1 MQFEWQKL
9 KAAKG
14 NVFLLLAM
22 ILFCMFSII
31 SFSLTVNKNEEAL
44 NKSLQVEITEQEQL
58 INEGNLSDESLV
70 QVEEQIYWLGQSL
83 TGLNT
88 KDKELVERSLY
99 ELEKNRFASEE
110 IEMNRLSHALKV
122 AELEFFQSSKIERID
137 DEFPEKRP
145 LVQYLKTFFMS
156 LSTGAVVLLIG
167 FFFAFWLTEE
177 YRNQTDVWFS
187 TFPVKRIRQLLSKYS
202 VTYLFIVFSS
212 IIGLVMGGV
221 IAALQFGMGHWRYP
235 IFYLNYQT
243 EISSMTSQT
252 YLIKQCLSWLVI
264 FFVLSSLALL
274 LSALF
279 RKTMVTLLGVGSMG
293 IVLLM
298 PGLLKMIPTKWIPY
312 LITSYLDLPSL
323 IIERNIWNNAQL
335 TWEKGIIYLSLAG
348 VSCLLLSFINYE
360 KKSVLNL
367 DRLKLRKANKKTR
380 KIKPIN
386 RLSFEW
392 KKMGGKGLFFSAFLM
407 LFLFPIYLFQMDIEY
422 SQQSRI
428 TSYAEEYE
436 QHNQVLENVTQMGFP
451 EEMISTIKDQA
462 EWLKNRIDSL
472 NNQDY
477 SGVVQS
483 EYEVEKMNLEMI
495 QKGQLSS
502 KTFSEQQ
509 LIVEELAFFKDSD
522 IQMVENHHL
531 YRITQPMIYFWTQL
545 FNTLSPGS
553 LVLLMLLFFTF
564 FFTLEYRGSSND
576 WLQTFPFSPWI
587 QLRDKIMTAFLFI
600 VGSISVSMLIS
611 GVVTAV
617 FHGVGTFRYPLFYL
631 DSQSR
636 VQSMLSGEFLIRQG
650 FSLLLIVCFVLSL
663 VLCLSLLFKNTFLT
677 LIASFSVLIFGMIPG
692 VFDKLTTGWAG
703 YIPLRYL
710 NLPEL
715 ILANQLEITWMKG
728 VISLGLS
735 SLFLLPTAL
744 YLSKREIDRN
754 KRWTK

>member
-1 MQFEWQKL
+1 MRFEWQKL
-9 KAAKG
+9 KAVKG
-14 NVFLLLAM
+14 NSFLLLAM
-22 ILFCMFSII
+22 ILFCVFSIV

-44 NKSLQVEITEQEQL
+44 NKSLQVGITEQQQL
-58 INEGNLSDESLV
+58 INEGNLSDKSRAE
-70 QVEEQIYWLGQSL
+70 VEERIYWLEQGL
-83 TGLNT
+83 TGLNI

-99 ELEKNRFASEE
+99 ELEKNYFASEE
-110 IEMNRLSHALKV
+110 IEMNRLYHALKV
-122 AELEFFQSSKIERID
+122 AELDFFQSSIIERID
-137 DEFPEKRP
+137 AEFPEKRP
-145 LVQYLKTFFMS
+145 LVQYLTTFFMS

-177 YRNQTDVWFS
+177 YRNQTEVWFS

-202 VTYLFIVFSS
+202 VSYLFIVFSS
-212 IIGLVMGGV
+212 IIGLVTGGA
-221 IAALQFGMGHWRYP
+221 IAALQFGIGHLQYP
-235 IFYLNYQT
+235 VFYLNYQT
-243 EISSMTSQT
+243 EISSMTSLM

-264 FFVLSSLALL
+264 FFFLASLALL
-274 LSALF
+274 LSVMF

-298 PGLLKMIPTKWIPY
+298 PGLLKMIPTKWVSY
-312 LITSYLDLPSL
+312 LLTSYLDLPSL
-323 IIERNIWNNAQL
+323 ILEKNIWNNAQL
-335 TWEKGIIYLSLAG
+335 TWEKGIVYLSLAG
-348 VSCLLLSFINYE
+348 IICLFLSFINYE
-360 KKSVLNL
+360 KKSILNL
-367 DRLKLRKANKKTR
+367 DRLELRKTNKKTR

-386 RLSFEW
+386 HLTFEW
-392 KKMGGKGLFFSAFLM
+392 KKLGGKRLFFSAFLI

-422 SQQSRI
+422 SQQNRLA
-428 TSYAEEYE
+428 SYSEEYE
-436 QHNQVLENVTQMGFP
+436 QHVQVLENVTKMGFP
-451 EEMISTIKDQA
+451 EEMISTIEEQA
-462 EWLKNRIDSL
+462 EWMKERIHSL

-483 EYEVEKMNLEMI
+483 EYEVQKMNLEMI
-495 QKGQLSS
+495 QKGQLSYN
-502 KTFSEQQ
+502 TFSEQQ

-522 IQMVENHHL
+522 IQMVENHRL
-531 YRITQPMIYFWTQL
+531 YHITQPMIYFWTQL

-553 LVLLMLLFFTF
+553 LVLLMILFLTF

-600 VGSISVSMLIS
+600 VGSISASMLIS
-611 GVVTAV
+611 GAITAI

-636 VQSMLSGEFLIRQG
+636 VQSMLSSEFLIRQG
-650 FSLLLIVCFVLSL
+650 FSLLLIVCFVLSF

-692 VFDKLTTGWAG
+692 VFDKLTTGWAE

-715 ILANQLEITWMKG
+715 ILANQIEITWIKG

-735 SLFLLPTAL
+735 SIVLLLIGL
-744 YLSKREIDRN
+744 YLSKQSIDRN
-754 KRWTK
+754 KRWIK